1 MPQILMQELAYII
14 DIDENRKPFNSYMR
28 LSLELLQVLLPVI
41 EVELLNGLID
51 NDKNDNV
58 ILHLN
63 LGEEKINHVRQ
74 ISHSFEKHHKVQI
87 K

>member
-1 MPQILMQELAYII
+1 MQEPGNII

-28 LSLELLQVLLPVI
+28 LSLDLLKIILPVI
-41 EVELLNGLID
+41 QPELLKGLID
-51 NDKNDNV
+51 NDKDNNV

-63 LGEEKINHVRQ
+63 LAEEKIKHVRQ
-74 ISHSFEKHHKVQI
+74 ISLSFEKHHNVLI

>member
-1 MPQILMQELAYII
+1 MLDTGNII
-14 DIDENRKPFNSYMR
+14 DIDESRKPFNSYMR
-28 LSLELLQVLLPVI
+28 LSLALLQIILPVI
-41 EVELLNGLID
+41 QAELLNGLID

-63 LGEEKINHVRQ
+63 LGEEKIKLVRQ
-74 ISHSFEKHHKVQI
+74 ISQSFEKHHNVLI